1 MTERDLKQIRHSLTE
16 KTVEVLS
23 CYRKNFAVSTPPGQL
38 VLPESLREFSMYM
51 LAILKCRAFRGLPP
65 MLHPFDISLQIFAID
80 QGYF

>member
-1 MTERDLKQIRHSLTE
+1 MVEKSLKDIRFGITE

-51 LAILKCRAFRGLPP
+51 LSLLKCRSFRGKSFQTVKQP
-65 MLHPFDISLQIFAID
+65 
-80 QGYF
+80 